1 MDARDA
7 RTIPP
12 QGMSMSET
20 HNGSREAQRWWQP
33 PCRQQ
38 PAEGRWM
45 LLLLA
50 MWISIQPDWLNLSC
64 SYFRSL
70 GWGKYWFSRQPSL
83 SQLWIQII
91 TGVKVHVISRR
102 PRSHG
107 CTCWETCHL
116 CKVYQLSVVYYT
128 LFLCVQSV
136 CMHICVCACLRARVC
151 EGGGSVCII
160 CLYAFLCLCSVVC
173 MHRLCLFVWCL
184 CVQSICV

>member
-50 MWISIQPDWLNLSC
+50 MWISIQPEWLNLSC

-83 SQLWIQII
+83 SQLWIQIM
-91 TGVKVHVISRR
+91 TGVKVHVIPRR

-128 LFLCVQSV
+128 LSFSVYSLSACTYVCARACAPACVRGEGLFALFV
-136 CMHICVCACLRARVC
+136 CMHFCVC
-151 EGGGSVCII
+151 
-160 CLYAFLCLCSVVC
+160 VV
-173 MHRLCLFVWCL
+173 
-184 CVQSICV
+184 